1 MRERRTGRRTD
12 RASRRRSLDDGQGL
26 VEYAVLLGLLAMSV
40 IVALVFLGGNVSG
53 TLQSI
58 GDSIGAAAGISTTVA
73 DGGGGGGGGG
83 NDHGGHDHD
92 GHHDGGGH

>member
-12 RASRRRSLDDGQGL
+12 RAGRRRGGDDGQGL
-26 VEYAVLLGLLAMSV
+26 VEYAVLLGLLAMTV

-58 GDSIGAAAGISTTVA
+58 GDSIGAATGISTTVA
-73 DGGGGGGGGG
+73 DGGGGGGGD
-83 NDHGGHDHD
+83 DHNHG
-92 GHHDGGGH
+92 GHHDGDGH